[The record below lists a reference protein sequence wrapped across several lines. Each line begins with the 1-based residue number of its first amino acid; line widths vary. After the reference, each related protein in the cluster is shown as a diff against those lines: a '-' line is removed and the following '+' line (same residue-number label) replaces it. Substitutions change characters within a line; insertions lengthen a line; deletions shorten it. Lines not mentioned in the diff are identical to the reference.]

1 MALRNFIGVGWL
13 FPVRFDSRTGGVKKD
28 GNVSLDQQMQRV
40 RQSLQHILGIR
51 KGELFLQRGLGSTV
65 RDLIFQLDT
74 FNLGQRF
81 EFAAVRA
88 IEDEKFGEP
97 RVVVNRV
104 SVLLD
109 RGTGVA
115 SADMSVQLRSSNV
128 PGNLVFPFYVD
139 ETERGNSAQP
149 AVEA

>member
-1 MALRNFIGVGWL
+1 MALRNFIGVGWM
-13 FPVRFDSRTGGVKKD
+13 FPIRFDSRTGGVKKD
-28 GNVSLDQQMQRV
+28 GTVSLDQQMQRV

-51 KGELFLQRGLGSTV
+51 KGELFLQRGFGSTV

-81 EFAAVRA
+81 EFAAIRA

-104 SVLLD
+104 SVILN
-109 RGTGVA
+109 RRTGTA
-115 SADMSVQLRSSNV
+115 EADMDIQLRTSNS
-128 PGNLVFPFYVD
+128 PGNLVFPFFVD

-149 AVEA
+149 AVGT